1 MKYTFNYYYLEKFV
15 VVVVVF
21 NYCTTRSVVVCHCG
35 ISFFLTTQRNGDNVG
50 RLLGNNII

>member
-1 MKYTFNYYYLEKFV
+1 MKYTFNYYYLGKFV

-21 NYCTTRSVVVCHCG
+21 NLCTTRSVVVCHCG